1 MNYTHLS
8 QSERH
13 QIYALLKAGHSL
25 SEIAALLRRYRYTIY
40 RVISRNSGLKS
51 YRPKQAELLASQRS
65 ERSRNAPKISQCLW
79 QSVADLLREQLSPEQ
94 ISGQLE
100 VSHETIY
107 KHVYVD
113 RSHGGD
119 LYRHLRC
126 QRKRRKRYAGGRDRR
141 GQIIGRRPISE
152 RPASIEIRS
161 QVGHWEGDTLIGKG
175 HKQAIVS
182 LVERK
187 SGYAVLKKVSKKTSE
202 LFRSAIIKGLKPIS
216 EKIKTITFDNGL
228 AFSQHAKIDKAH
240 KSKSYFA
247 DPFSSWQRGSN
258 ENLNGLVRQYIPK
271 NRPLLSV
278 THDELE
284 MIQDRFNNRPSKR
297 LGFKTP
303 NEVFQASFKSVALR
317 G

>member
-79 QSVADLLREQLSPEQ
+79 QSIADLLREQLSPEQ

-113 RSHGGD
+113 KSMGGD

-126 QRKRRKRYAGGRDRR
+126 QKKRRKRYAGGRDRR

-152 RPASIEIRS
+152 RPASIETRS

-175 HKQAIVS
+175 HKHAIVS

-202 LFRSAIIKGLKPIS
+202 LVRSAIIKGLQPIS
-216 EKIKTITFDNGL
+216 EKVKTITFDNGRE
-228 AFSQHAKIDKAH
+228 FSDHAKIDEALD
-240 KSKSYFA
+240 SVSYFA

-271 NRPLLSV
+271 NRPLSTV
-278 THDELE
+278 THDELA
-284 MIQDRFNNRPSKR
+284 MIQDRLNNRPRKR